1 MNKLEIIK
9 KGITDLDVD
18 CIVNAANTALQAGGG
33 VCGAI
38 FDAAGLSQL
47 QKACDA
53 VGGCEVGSAVITP
66 GFRLKAKYVIHAV
79 GPRWRGGKSG
89 EAKLLSGCYQNSL
102 QLAVENQCHSIAF
115 PLISAGIFGYPKKEA
130 WEVALQTAQS
140 FLQKHPDASLHVIF
154 SVLDQ
159 EMLVMHQ
166 FTGRRIDALL
176 AAMRKAGVP
185 KIALKAIVTESNCDW
200 KFCELYEELKKEHAA
215 MSGS

>member
-79 GPRWRGGKSG
+79 GPRWSGGKSG

-115 PLISAGIFGYPKKEA
+115 PYIYSGIFGYPKKEA

-140 FLQKHPDASLHVIF
+140 FSAKTPR
-154 SVLDQ
+154 
-159 EMLVMHQ
+159 MLLCM
-166 FTGRRIDALL
+166 
-176 AAMRKAGVP
+176 
-185 KIALKAIVTESNCDW
+185 
-200 KFCELYEELKKEHAA
+200 
-215 MSGS
+215 

>member
-66 GFRLKAKYVIHAV
+66 V
-79 GPRWRGGKSG
+79 
-89 EAKLLSGCYQNSL
+89 
-102 QLAVENQCHSIAF
+102 
-115 PLISAGIFGYPKKEA
+115 
-130 WEVALQTAQS
+130 
-140 FLQKHPDASLHVIF
+140 
-154 SVLDQ
+154 SV
-159 EMLVMHQ
+159 
-166 FTGRRIDALL
+166 
-176 AAMRKAGVP
+176 
-185 KIALKAIVTESNCDW
+185 
-200 KFCELYEELKKEHAA
+200 
-215 MSGS
+215 